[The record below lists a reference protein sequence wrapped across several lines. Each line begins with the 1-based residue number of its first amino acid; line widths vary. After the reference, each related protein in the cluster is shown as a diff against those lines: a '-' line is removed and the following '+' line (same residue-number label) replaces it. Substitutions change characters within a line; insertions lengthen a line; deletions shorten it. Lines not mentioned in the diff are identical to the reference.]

1 MSNYFSYI
9 PNFDYVNRIP
19 GDQNISSYTE
29 VKNLFLRVK
38 LNSKIF
44 SEISN
49 FNKYIIRGDERPDNV
64 AEKVYGDS
72 NLDWVV
78 LLSNNI
84 INIYDEWPMSNRTF
98 ELYMNKKYGVTKYD
112 DIHHYETTEVKDSGK
127 NFTVLKKGL
136 EVPSD
141 YSITFYDG
149 ALGREDTVTNITTGV
164 TNYEYEQNLQDQK
177 RRIFLLGESLVGQ
190 VVKEMKE
197 VMSYK
202 PSTQYLDKRTVRG
215 SNINLY

>member
-72 NLDWVV
+72 NLDWVI

-112 DIHHYETTEVKDSGK
+112 DIHHYETTEVKDSGN

-149 ALGREDTVTNITTGV
+149 ALGREDTATNITTGV

-197 VMSYK
+197 IMSYK
-202 PSTQYLDKRTVRG
+202 PSSQYLDKKTVRG